1 MGITNEPP
9 PAHNQASAADP
20 PSSRIGTTP
29 VPNELS
35 AVEPALLEV
44 DDAVDNDSSSID
56 EQITTYTRSLSS
68 SIVDYP
74 VDYGRR
80 YHAFRR
86 GAYVLPNDDLEME
99 RLEVTHAM
107 AVKAIGNRLYLAP
120 LEKDRVQRILDI
132 GTGIGIWAIEMA
144 DVFPNAEI
152 IGNDLS
158 AIQPGWVPSNVKF
171 EIDDVESSW
180 AGVEKYDY
188 IFVRHMLVSIA
199 DWPKLVRNVFKYL
212 NPGGWAEFQDLNS
225 EYYSDDGTYTE
236 EHITRKW
243 NKQFVDACESMGRTG
258 CPGLK
263 LEDWVKDAGFQNVKH
278 YKFKCPIG
286 PWAKD
291 SQHREV
297 GMLNL
302 IQTLDGLEAFS
313 LKLFCDVVGQ
323 TKEEVLV
330 MLAKVRQE
338 IKSNAL
344 HAMFD
349 HHVVYGQKPEDQ
361 SEESDEE

>member
-1 MGITNEPP
+1 MGITDESPRHSAP
-9 PAHNQASAADP
+9 TPAQNPVSAAENP
-20 PSSRIGTTP
+20 TSEIGTTL
-29 VPNELS
+29 VLNELS
-35 AVEPALLEV
+35 TVEPALLKV
-44 DDAVDNDSSSID
+44 DDAVDDDGSSID
-56 EQITTYTRSLSS
+56 EQITTYTKSLSS

-86 GAYVLPNDDLEME
+86 GAYVLPNDDGSVFVSINLYF
-99 RLEVTHAM
+99 RSKQQQEVEL
-107 AVKAIGNRLYLAP
+107 KFIG
-120 LEKDRVQRILDI
+120 
-132 GTGIGIWAIEMA
+132 AIEMA

-199 DWPKLVRNVFKYL
+199 NWPKLVRNVFKYL

-225 EYYSDDGTYTE
+225 EYYSDDGTYTK
-236 EHITRKW
+236 EHITLKW
-243 NKQFVDACESMGRTG
+243 NKQFVDAY
-258 CPGLK
+258 
-263 LEDWVKDAGFQNVKH
+263 WVKDVGFQNVKH

-286 PWAKD
+286 PWAKNP
-291 SQHREV
+291 QHREV

-313 LKLFCDVVGQ
+313 LKLFCDALGQ

-349 HHVVYGQKPEDQ
+349 HHVVYGQKPEGQ